1 MSLIAFY
8 PEIKHAHI
16 GLALASGALFAL
28 RGAGVLAGMRWP
40 RRAAVRHASYIID
53 TGLLAAALMLLAIL
67 PGGLYANGWLA
78 AKLALL
84 VVYVVLGVY
93 AMRRARSRIG
103 RALCYVAALATFS
116 MIYGIARAHHPLGP
130 LQGLLG

>member
-1 MSLIAFY
+1 MIEFY
-8 PEIKHAHI
+8 PQIKHAHI
-16 GLALASGALFAL
+16 GLVMVSVALFAL
-28 RGAGVLAGMRWP
+28 RGAAVQAGMRWP
-40 RRAAVRHASYIID
+40 RARPVRLASYAID
-53 TGLLAAALMLLAIL
+53 TGLLAAGLWLVAIL
-67 PGGLYANGWLA
+67 PGGFFANGWLT
-78 AKLALL
+78 AKLVLL
-84 VVYVVLGVY
+84 VAYVVLGVF

>member
-1 MSLIAFY
+1 MIELY
-8 PEIKHAHI
+8 PQIKHAHI
-16 GLALASGALFAL
+16 GLVMVSVALFAL
-28 RGAGVLAGMRWP
+28 RGAAVQAGMRWP
-40 RRAAVRHASYIID
+40 RARPVRLASYAID
-53 TGLLAAALMLLAIL
+53 TGLLAAGLWLVAIL
-67 PGGLYANGWLA
+67 PGGFFANGWLT
-78 AKLALL
+78 AKLVLL
-84 VVYVVLGVY
+84 VVYVVLGVF

>member
-1 MSLIAFY
+1 MIELY
-8 PEIKHAHI
+8 PQIKHAHI
-16 GLALASGALFAL
+16 GLVMVSVALFAL
-28 RGAGVLAGMRWP
+28 RGAAVQVGMRWP
-40 RRAAVRHASYIID
+40 RSKPVRLASYAID
-53 TGLLAAALMLLAIL
+53 TGLLAAGLWLVAIL
-67 PGGLYANGWLA
+67 PGGFFANGWLT
-78 AKLALL
+78 AKLVLL
-84 VVYVVLGVY
+84 VAYVVLGVF

>member
-1 MSLIAFY
+1 MIEFY
-8 PEIKHAHI
+8 PQIKHAHI
-16 GLALASGALFAL
+16 GLVMVSVALFAL
-28 RGAGVLAGMRWP
+28 RGAAVQAGMRWP
-40 RRAAVRHASYIID
+40 RARPVRLASYAID
-53 TGLLAAALMLLAIL
+53 TGLLAAGLWLVAIL
-67 PGGLYANGWLA
+67 PGGFFANGWLT
-78 AKLALL
+78 AKLVLL
-84 VVYVVLGVY
+84 VVYVVLGVF

>member
-1 MSLIAFY
+1 MIEFY
-8 PEIKHAHI
+8 PQIKHAHI
-16 GLALASGALFAL
+16 GLVMVSVALFAL
-28 RGAGVLAGMRWP
+28 RGAAVQVGMRWP
-40 RRAAVRHASYIID
+40 RARPVRLASYAID
-53 TGLLAAALMLLAIL
+53 TGLLAAGLWLVAIL
-67 PGGLYANGWLA
+67 PGGFFANGWLT
-78 AKLALL
+78 AKLVLL
-84 VVYVVLGVY
+84 VVYVVLGVF